1 MDLLDLFGDEQE
13 TVYGVQVWH
22 YGTTEGVEGP
32 GGSWT
37 TPEAAQDALRA
48 YTGQSLDFRELG
60 DRPSLDKLA
69 HEMYEAKQEVGI
81 VYRRAHGDVVWLAL
95 LGGVSTSGTA

>member
-22 YGTTEGVEGP
+22 YGTTEGVESP

-37 TPEAAQDALRA
+37 SPEAAQDALRA
-48 YTGQSLDFRELG
+48 CTREPLSFRDLES
-60 DRPSLDKLA
+60 RPSLDQLA
-69 HEMYEAKQEVGI
+69 HEMYESKKEVA
-81 VYRRAHGDVVWLAL
+81 VVHRRTRGDVVMVAT
-95 LGGVSTSGTA
+95 LGGSDKRGTA